1 MSNPARASAEPAAP
15 AWPSQCELCRQWCA
29 RGLCPDCVARFA
41 APVPRCGRCGLR
53 LGRAAPVCG
62 TCVHEPPPFEN
73 TVCAVDYGFPWD
85 HLVSQF
91 KFHSRPELA
100 AALAERLAAA
110 VRQRLAQRGY
120 NQAWELARRVAAA
133 LHLPA
138 RPDWLHRPLDT
149 APQAGLARAARQVNL
164 RTAFMVEPGHRSSL
178 AGLRLAL
185 VDDVMTTGAT
195 AHEAAAPCWRRG
207 RPRRCVGGGPHAGA
221 RRCTIEHVR
230 GACSAS
236 CSCTPRSR
244 PTPAT

>member
-1 MSNPARASAEPAAP
+1 MSHPASASAEPAAP
-15 AWPSQCELCRQWCA
+15 AWPSQCELCRQWCV

-62 TCVHEPPPFEN
+62 ACVHEPPPFEH

-110 VRQRLAQRGY
+110 VRWAGLPPPDVVLPMPLAPQRLAQRGY

-138 RPDWLHRPLDT
+138 RPDWLQRPLDT

-164 RTAFMVEPGHRSSL
+164 RNAFMVEPRHRASL
-178 AGLRLAL
+178 AGRRMAL

-195 AHEAAAPCWRRG
+195 LREAAATLLRSG
-207 RPRRCVGGGPHAGA
+207 AGA
-221 RRCTIEHVR
+221 VDVWVLAR
-230 GACSAS
+230 
-236 CSCTPRSR
+236 TPEM
-244 PTPAT
+244 PPD